1 MGSNKRF
8 TVPSSLKAIYEKVPV
23 QYQYEC
29 PSGTNKRSRS
39 KQVGI
44 GYGQKYDFTEYEKK
58 LAEPTPAPS
67 RYNSHIKNSIAYKS
81 NKLPKGENG
90 FYHPYESYE
99 KICHPGMEHAFYL
112 KESPGVG
119 SYLKDQETVNHS
131 MLKNSSR
138 FKFPK
143 NDRKL
148 LQLGD
153 QVTPGPA
160 QYNNDTIITK
170 LREARTKLGCSPFR
184 SRLASRST

>member
-1 MGSNKRF
+1 
-8 TVPSSLKAIYEKVPV
+8 
-23 QYQYEC
+23 
-29 PSGTNKRSRS
+29 
-39 KQVGI
+39 
-44 GYGQKYDFTEYEKK
+44 
-58 LAEPTPAPS
+58 
-67 RYNSHIKNSIAYKS
+67 
-81 NKLPKGENG
+81 
-90 FYHPYESYE
+90 
-99 KICHPGMEHAFYL
+99 MEHAFYL

-170 LREARTKLGCSPFR
+170 LREARTKLGQ
-184 SRLASRST
+184 ASRDVSFSKYGALHSELVAKGLH